1 MCIKTTHSQNTE
13 TKKRWQRRHPILQDW
28 KDRMQR
34 PPSLSSLNISTSVR
48 DRHTYRSQHQTISTP
63 MDDTNVQSHAY
74 IPTTTA
80 HRRQGRPDQST
91 PETSTVVSRSQSKR
105 KETKTRPHRR
115 TRNRTS
121 HQQPQPYTSR
131 RVTRSRSANGDGG
144 GDDDDDENGEDG
156 YDDDDEEE
164 SDHVQKDWYIPFQ
177 PGHLQTPVHH
187 LDDIPNHETVS
198 RYCFLCATS
207 KETSH
212 SEHAIQGEY
221 GKVDKHKIRVQ
232 RLARSE
238 DYERLVNMIT
248 TNIGRMDE
256 ECLRKAVQCFYNSNL
271 KPYVPG
277 KPSWPLRVIREHI
290 RDHELNQQWQA
301 WTAASDLRTLIRINL
316 SNGVCVVQDGTN
328 TASLDIPKVKLHIQL
343 LRQLD
348 REVKKAN
355 SSTN

>member
-1 MCIKTTHSQNTE
+1 
-13 TKKRWQRRHPILQDW
+13 
-28 KDRMQR
+28 
-34 PPSLSSLNISTSVR
+34 
-48 DRHTYRSQHQTISTP
+48 

-91 PETSTVVSRSQSKR
+91 PETSPVVSRSKPKR
-105 KETKTRPHRR
+105 KHTNLKPGTHRR
-115 TRNRTS
+115 TQNRTS
-121 HQQPQPYTSR
+121 HRQSQPHTSR
-131 RVTRSRSANGDGG
+131 RVTRSSSATGDGRG
-144 GDDDDDENGEDG
+144 ADDDDVGSDDIAENDEGDDDDD
-156 YDDDDEEE
+156 
-164 SDHVQKDWYIPFQ
+164 SDHVPKTRYIPFQ
-177 PGHLQTPVHH
+177 PGHLQTPVHG
-187 LDDIPNHETVS
+187 LDDPDIPNHDTLS

-207 KETSH
+207 KEASH

-221 GKVDKHKIRVQ
+221 GNVDKHRIRVQ

-238 DYERLVNMIT
+238 DYEKLVGMIT
-248 TNIGRMDE
+248 MNIGRMDE
-256 ECLRKAVQCFYNSNL
+256 ECLLKAVQTFYNSNL
-271 KPYVPG
+271 KQYVPG

-316 SNGVCVVQDGTN
+316 NNGVCVIQDGTD
-328 TASLDIPKVKLHIQL
+328 TASLDIPHVKLHIQL